1 MRSQKSP
8 QERGKFRRVAEGLYQ
23 YESSGTY
30 YARFKSKGKRVMER
44 LGTDE
49 HPCTSLPEAKRLL
62 RDLRNQKE
70 RTDVVSSKKPLR
82 AVLAEYKELMPF
94 KDSTRQYK
102 VHYLNLFEGDFS
114 HSKKIAE
121 LKKSDI
127 LKFLSKFEDHSADT
141 RNKALTAVRDL
152 FRYAIDDQAIAVSPA
167 EGIKYKQSK
176 ATTKR
181 PIPSWEEF
189 EAIIDSVRS
198 VVFSDTGHE
207 SADLIEFMGKA
218 GLGQAECAGLT
229 WGDINFKTG
238 KISII
243 RKKTGTEFEIPIY
256 PQVRPLL
263 ERMNEERESSTPDT
277 RVFKVRDPKKGLDAA
292 CKRLDFPNYS
302 ARAFRRMFIT
312 RCLELGIDPQT
323 VASWQGHRDGGQL
336 ILKVYG
342 RVSKKHQDEM
352 ATRLTTPTDASNIV
366 PTNTGGARR

>member
-1 MRSQKSP
+1 MKSQKSP

-70 RTDVVSSKKPLR
+70 RTDVISSKKTLR

-102 VHYLNLFEGDFS
+102 IHYLELFEGDFA

-127 LKFLSKFEDHSADT
+127 LKFLSKFESHSADT

-176 ATTKR
+176 ATIKR

-189 EAIIDSVRS
+189 EAIVNSVRN

-256 PQVRPLL
+256 PQVMPLL
-263 ERMNEERESSTPDT
+263 ERMKDEREDRAPDT
-277 RVFKVRDPKKGLDAA
+277 KVFKVRDPKKGLDAA
-292 CKRLDFPNYS
+292 CKRLDLPNYS

-323 VASWQGHRDGGQL
+323 VASWQGHGDGGQL

-342 RVSKKHQDEM
+342 KVSKKHQDAM
-352 ATRLTTPTDASNIV
+352 AARLLPPSTASNILPMSSAV
-366 PTNTGGARR
+366 A

>member
-1 MRSQKSP
+1 MKSQKSP
-8 QERGKFRRVAEGLYQ
+8 HKRGEFRRVAEGLYQ
-23 YESSGTY
+23 YESSGNY

-62 RDLRNQKE
+62 RDLRNQKD
-70 RTDVVSSKKPLR
+70 RTDVVSSKKTLR
-82 AVLAEYKELMPF
+82 AVLAEYKEVMPF
-94 KDSTRQYK
+94 KDSTKQYK
-102 VHYLNLFEGDFS
+102 IHYLDLFEEDFA

-127 LKFLSKFEDHSADT
+127 LRFLSKFEDNSADT

-152 FRYAIDDQAIAVSPA
+152 LRYAIDDQAIAVSPA
-167 EGIKYKQSK
+167 EGIKYKRSK
-176 ATTKR
+176 AIIKR

-189 EAIIDSVRS
+189 EAIVESVRS
-198 VVFSDTGHE
+198 VVFSDTGQE

-238 KISII
+238 KILII
-243 RKKTGTEFEIPIY
+243 RKKTGTEFDIPIY

-263 ERMNEERESSTPDT
+263 DRMNEEREDRSPGT

-292 CKRLDFPNYS
+292 CKRLDLPNYS
-302 ARAFRRMFIT
+302 ARAFRRLFIT

-342 RVSKKHQDEM
+342 KVSKKHQDEM
-352 ATRLTTPTDASNIV
+352 AARILPPSTASNIV
-366 PTNTGGARR
+366 PINSAVA

>member
-1 MRSQKSP
+1 
-8 QERGKFRRVAEGLYQ
+8 
-23 YESSGTY
+23 
-30 YARFKSKGKRVMER
+30 
-44 LGTDE
+44 
-49 HPCTSLPEAKRLL
+49 
-62 RDLRNQKE
+62 
-70 RTDVVSSKKPLR
+70 
-82 AVLAEYKELMPF
+82 
-94 KDSTRQYK
+94 
-102 VHYLNLFEGDFS
+102 
-114 HSKKIAE
+114 
-121 LKKSDI
+121 
-127 LKFLSKFEDHSADT
+127 
-141 RNKALTAVRDL
+141 
-152 FRYAIDDQAIAVSPA
+152 
-167 EGIKYKQSK
+167 
-176 ATTKR
+176 
-181 PIPSWEEF
+181 
-189 EAIIDSVRS
+189 
-198 VVFSDTGHE
+198 
-207 SADLIEFMGKA
+207 MGKA

-352 ATRLTTPTDASNIV
+352 ATRLTTPTAASNIV
-366 PTNTGGARR
+366 PTNTRGAKR

>member
-1 MRSQKSP
+1 
-8 QERGKFRRVAEGLYQ
+8 LYQ
-23 YESSGTY
+23 YESSGSY

-44 LGTDE
+44 LGPDD

-70 RTDVVSSKKPLR
+70 RTDVVSSKKTLR

-94 KDSTRQYK
+94 QDSTRQYK
-102 VHYLNLFEGDFS
+102 VHYLELFEEDFP
-114 HSKKIAE
+114 HNKKIAE
-121 LKKSDI
+121 LKKSDV
-127 LKFLSKFEDHSADT
+127 LRYLSKFEDKSSDT

-167 EGIKYKQSK
+167 EGIKYKRSK
-176 ATTKR
+176 ASIKR

-189 EAIIDSVRS
+189 EAIVSSVRH
-198 VVFSDTGHE
+198 VVFSDTGQE

-218 GLGQAECAGLT
+218 GLGQAECAGIT

-238 KISII
+238 KITII

-263 ERMNEERESSTPDT
+263 ERMKDEREDRAPDT
-277 RVFKVRDPKKGLDAA
+277 KVFKVRDPKKGLDAA
-292 CKRLDFPNYS
+292 CKRLDLPNYS
-302 ARAFRRMFIT
+302 ARAFRRLFIT

-342 RVSKKHQDEM
+342 KVSKKHQDEM
-352 ATRLTTPTDASNIV
+352 AARLLPPSTASNIV
-366 PTNTGGARR
+366 PMNSAVA

>member
-1 MRSQKSP
+1 
-8 QERGKFRRVAEGLYQ
+8 
-23 YESSGTY
+23 
-30 YARFKSKGKRVMER
+30 MER
-44 LGTDE
+44 LGSDE

-62 RDLRNQKE
+62 RERRNQADKTE
-70 RTDVVSSKKPLR
+70 ITSSKKTLKSI
-82 AVLAEYKELMPF
+82 LNEYKAVMPF
-94 KDSTRQYK
+94 RDSTRQYK
-102 VHYLNLFEGDFS
+102 VHYLELFEGDFPPG
-114 HSKKIAE
+114 KKIAE

-127 LKFLSKFEDHSADT
+127 LKFLSKFEDRSSDT

-167 EGIKYKQSK
+167 DSIKYKRSQ
-176 ATTKR
+176 ATIKR
-181 PIPSWEEF
+181 PIPSWEDF
-189 EAIIDSVRS
+189 EAIVHSVRT
-198 VVFSDTGHE
+198 VVFSDTGKD

-218 GLGQAECAGLT
+218 GLGQAECAGMT

-238 KISII
+238 KITII

-256 PQVRPLL
+256 PQVRTLL
-263 ERMNEERESSTPDT
+263 ERMDEERQDRSPDT

-292 CKRLDFPNYS
+292 CKRLELPNYS

-352 ATRLTTPTDASNIV
+352 ATRLTTPTTASNID
-366 PTNTGGARR
+366 PTNTGRGR